1 MFRQRCAL
9 SLCTINTPPL
19 FPTCAS
25 LLVCQT
31 NQARQDK
38 TLPPPFTHTCAATCA
53 IFVCRPWP
61 ISTPPWVT
69 STVPSRYTCTSAP
82 ACVCMYVC
90 ACACVCVCVL
100 HVRACMHSSN
110 KMKLQGDESGLG
122 SILVE
127 GSEHNPFCNRR
138 NVIVMDN

>member
-82 ACVCMYVC
+82 ACVCMCVYVYVYVC
-90 ACACVCVCVL
+90 MCVGVCVGGRGGGGYACVYVRVCMCMCVCVCVT
-100 HVRACMHSSN
+100 RASVYAF
-110 KMKLQGDESGLG
+110 KQ
-122 SILVE
+122 
-127 GSEHNPFCNRR
+127 
-138 NVIVMDN
+138 